1 MRLYADE
8 DIEEDIVAILRGEG
22 VNITSARELGHRG
35 KPDEFHAALALRE
48 RRFLLTK
55 NDKHFW
61 DDRRLPLHRTFGLV
75 IIKDDMGDPARYG
88 KTLGHLL
95 DHVAIGQLH
104 EGDKIRISPDRIS
117 IKGREK
123 DGVVRTTHY
132 RKGPGGPWIW
142 EGQGEPPE

>member
-8 DIEEDIVAILRGEG
+8 DIEEAIVEILRAER

-35 KPDEFHAALALRE
+35 KPSEIHAALALRG
-48 RRFLLTK
+48 RRSLLTK
-55 NDKHFW
+55 NGKHFW
-61 DDRRLPLHRTFGLV
+61 DRRLPLQRTFGVV
-75 IIKDDMGDPARYG
+75 ILDDDMRDPARYG

-95 DHVAIGQLH
+95 DYVAIGQLH
-104 EGDKIRISPDRIS
+104 EGDKIRIAPNRIS

-142 EGQGEPPE
+142 EGDHEPPY